1 MASRLSRA
9 PRRVLSADQCRKEM
23 AVSARVPSIQEFM
36 ERARVIWEEERL
48 PQLKA
53 KVPWHGY
60 ELGHWPEELKK
71 WPKPWPREGSPRR
84 SINEAT
90 SQAGFT

>member
-1 MASRLSRA
+1 
-9 PRRVLSADQCRKEM
+9 
-23 AVSARVPSIQEFM
+23 M
-36 ERARVIWEEERL
+36 ERAREIWEEERL

-71 WPKPWPREGSPRR
+71 AAAAVASGREPEE
-84 SINEAT
+84 IKKDEK
-90 SQAGFT
+90 